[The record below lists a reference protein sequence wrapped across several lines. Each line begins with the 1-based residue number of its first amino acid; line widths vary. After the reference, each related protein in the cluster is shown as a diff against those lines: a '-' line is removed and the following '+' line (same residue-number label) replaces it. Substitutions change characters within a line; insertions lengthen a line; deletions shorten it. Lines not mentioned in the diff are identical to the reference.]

1 MNCSFAPAHP
11 GAESAARP
19 HTFSIGPVAKN
30 RLIRML
36 WEVRAPATIFP
47 FAGRFSVLATRGR
60 GKLIVFIS
68 AITKASS
75 FWLLVQQAD
84 GREPQG
90 PHKQKS
96 GESDSSR
103 ASPLGRTRVEEHRR
117 HE

>member
-1 MNCSFAPAHP
+1 MISPLRRATP
-11 GAESAARP
+11 GVGSGVRP
-19 HTFSIGPVAKN
+19 HQFSFGLVGKN

-75 FWLLVQQAD
+75 FWLLFQQAD
-84 GREPQG
+84 GRERQG
-90 PHKQKS
+90 QHKQKS
-96 GESDSSR
+96 GNQIPRGR
-103 ASPLGRTRVEEHRR
+103 ARSEGQGW
-117 HE
+117 